1 MESGSAWRLEWRAL
15 ASRCPASWQSSRSAE
30 TPRRFSAGDLGE
42 GIGEY
47 GGSGRIEGLGSGES
61 DRSLGVCPPVF
72 WASDI
77 SQKETAVMKG
87 LSLGGPFCVTVSILL
102 GVLSRMKRGYD
113 SAPGGTKHKST
124 RGSEAVFFKGRAC
137 LSLGLGWC
145 DFR

>member
-1 MESGSAWRLEWRAL
+1 
-15 ASRCPASWQSSRSAE
+15 
-30 TPRRFSAGDLGE
+30 
-42 GIGEY
+42 
-47 GGSGRIEGLGSGES
+47 
-61 DRSLGVCPPVF
+61 
-72 WASDI
+72 
-77 SQKETAVMKG
+77 MKG